1 MINTGILCLFYIK
14 TLRQLNDAENTYGGK
29 IGNLNNTINDETIA
43 KNELRNRIQHL
54 EHAEEESLE

>member
-1 MINTGILCLFYIK
+1 MG
-14 TLRQLNDAENTYGGK
+14 ENRY
-29 IGNLNNTINDETIA
+29 LNNTINDETIG